1 MNAMPPFSPPQGDS
15 HKGVSDTDGGMAE
28 AIRRME
34 VAWFA
39 LHRAGEA
46 VAGLAWDIDEDDV
59 GAVSDFPALIHRL
72 GGWRL
77 RQAEQGIADLTL
89 IMQSGL
95 AALLSVRERGAETGP
110 AAQAL
115 WEEFNAARLALIDL
129 AKPAASLR

>member
-1 MNAMPPFSPPQGDS
+1 MNAMTPPLAPHGDS
-15 HKGVSDTDGGMAE
+15 PASGATADAVH
-28 AIRRME
+28 RME
-34 VAWFA
+34 IAWFA

-46 VAGLAWDIDEDDV
+46 VAGLAGDIAQESPE
-59 GAVSDFPALIHRL
+59 GIGEFPTMIHRA

-77 RQAEQGIADLTL
+77 RQAEQGIADLSA

-115 WEEFNAARLALIDL
+115 LREFSASRDALIDL
-129 AKPAASLR
+129 ARPVARIQQR

>member
-1 MNAMPPFSPPQGDS
+1 MNAMPPSFAPSTDS
-15 HKGVSDTDGGMAE
+15 RSRDAAE
-28 AIRRME
+28 DAVRRME

-46 VAGLAWDIDEDDV
+46 VAGLAGDIAQDGPD
-59 GAVSDFPALIHRL
+59 GIGDFPAMIHRA

-77 RQAEQGIADLTL
+77 RQAEQGIADLTA

-95 AALLSVRERGAETGP
+95 TALLSVRERGAETGP

-115 WEEFNAARLALIDL
+115 WREFSDARDALVGLARPVARI
-129 AKPAASLR
+129 RRR